1 VYSVFHYFPT
11 YEYAIQALREL
22 VRVCQK
28 NGRIWIGDIPD
39 KNKQQ
44 EALIHRA
51 QLMQQNVPI
60 WPWPDVGPLEQRFYN
75 REFFIDFCERIDLQ
89 YRFVVQSV
97 EGYLQG
103 RYRYNLYIEK

>member
-44 EALIHRA
+44 EALRHRA
-51 QLMQQNVPI
+51 QLMQQNIPI
-60 WPWPDVGPLEQRFYN
+60 WPWPDVGPLEQRFYH
-75 REFFIDFCERIDLQ
+75 REFFIDFFKCADLQ
-89 YRFVVQSV
+89 YRFVEQSV

-103 RYRYNLYIEK
+103 KYRYNLYIEK